1 MANKQME
8 RCLTQLIIQEMQI
21 KITMRLSPHTS
32 QNVHHQKV
40 YKQSMLEQVWRKG
53 NSLALLVRM
62 QTDTVIMENS
72 IEIS

>member
-40 YKQSMLEQVWRKG
+40 YKEMLERVWRRG
-53 NSLALLVRM
+53 NALALLM
-62 QTDTVIMENS
+62 GMSADTTTMEDTM
-72 IEIS
+72 EIP